1 MIKYNFK
8 HILLQRKQIYSQI
21 YIIPKKISLAR
32 KTLII
37 IRNFMKEKERK
48 NRDSELFFVGKTF
61 NFYVRDV
68 FAVFL
73 FLLDLVAKRW
83 LLHKRS
89 NELSYHMNFTTLNS
103 LISHPLHP
111 LNNVWTGA
119 RVAHAR
125 LRSGIYCIHEILRF
139 YYCPRTGYCC
149 GAWRKKRFA
158 TI

>member
-8 HILLQRKQIYSQI
+8 HILLQRKQIYSSQI
-21 YIIPKKISLAR
+21 YIISKKISR

-73 FLLDLVAKRW
+73 FLLDLVAKR
-83 LLHKRS
+83 
-89 NELSYHMNFTTLNS
+89 
-103 LISHPLHP
+103 
-111 LNNVWTGA
+111 
-119 RVAHAR
+119 
-125 LRSGIYCIHEILRF
+125 
-139 YYCPRTGYCC
+139 
-149 GAWRKKRFA
+149 
-158 TI
+158 

>member
-8 HILLQRKQIYSQI
+8 HILLQRKQIYSSQI
-21 YIIPKKISLAR
+21 YIISKKISLAR

-73 FLLDLVAKRW
+73 FLLDLVAKR
-83 LLHKRS
+83 
-89 NELSYHMNFTTLNS
+89 
-103 LISHPLHP
+103 
-111 LNNVWTGA
+111 
-119 RVAHAR
+119 
-125 LRSGIYCIHEILRF
+125 
-139 YYCPRTGYCC
+139 
-149 GAWRKKRFA
+149 
-158 TI
+158 